1 MNQATN
7 DHFETESLER
17 FIGELEAHGFTP
29 LEGVYPIQ
37 AWQGKIHSAFEGLTD
52 AKSMDIGI
60 RAGWPFQSPVLFIQ
74 GLATN
79 HSMLGG
85 YICLWHDDDDSLQWM
100 TLDGFYD
107 RIEEWCSRTQ
117 AGWRGDEGLQ
127 QDAYL
132 NFQPKIS
139 QVATFDWRALKISSG
154 AWGEAH
160 GAIDERTGRVDI
172 KPGVGRH
179 VSNRLKVL
187 WFHAGSLDGP
197 PPRSLSEVK
206 NHLSRSQRRGL
217 ERELDSQLRRRAFI
231 TLFCWERDGVP
242 NILPILT
249 RMDANKKVEGLVMVS
264 GPNDE
269 QNLILRAGPD
279 AALLRERKVTLFGA
293 GALGGHVAL
302 LLAQS
307 GVGVLDIVDAD
318 MLLPG
323 NVARHIAGHQ
333 QVGFEKVQ
341 AVRSVVKD
349 RAPWT
354 KIQVH
359 SESPM
364 TPKEIRRRVANSDIA
379 IDSTG
384 NGAFAK
390 ELSFLAE
397 TDGKAIVSG
406 ALHRGG
412 AVGRVR
418 RYCASLGDQPIH
430 QRHRMP
436 EYPHIPPGNE
446 SAEFSSPETG
456 CSAPVNNAPPASVA
470 ACASLIAQVAIDAL
484 IERFAH
490 DDEVIDVYFPLDEPS
505 FNQMGRVDI
514 NGKSAD

>member
-17 FIGELEAHGFTP
+17 FVSELETHGFTP

-37 AWQGKIHSAFEGLTD
+37 AWRGKIHPAFEGLTD

-60 RAGWPFQSPVLFIQ
+60 RSGWPFQSPVLFIQ

-85 YICLWHDDDDSLQWM
+85 YVCMWLDDDDSQQWM
-100 TLDGFYD
+100 TLNGFYN
-107 RIEEWCSRTQ
+107 RIKEWCSQ
-117 AGWRGDEGLQ
+117 AKDEWRGDEWLQ

-132 NFQPKIS
+132 NFHPKIS

-154 AWGEAH
+154 AWGESH
-160 GAIDERTGRVDI
+160 GVMDERTGRVDI
-172 KPGVGRH
+172 KPGVGRR
-179 VSNRLKVL
+179 VSNRLKVIC
-187 WFHAGSLDGP
+187 FHAEELDGP
-197 PPRSLSEVK
+197 PPRSLSEI
-206 NHLSRSQRRGL
+206 NRHLSREQRKELKRA
-217 ERELDSQLRRRAFI
+217 LDSRRRTQEFI
-231 TLFCWERDGVP
+231 ILFCWERDGVP

-249 RMDANKKVEGLVMVS
+249 RVDTNKKAEGWAMFP
-264 GPNDE
+264 GPNDDR
-269 QNLILRAGPD
+269 NLILRAGPD
-279 AALLRERKVTLFGA
+279 ASLLRERKATLFGA

-302 LLAQS
+302 VLAQS

-318 MLLPG
+318 RLLPG
-323 NVARHIAGHQ
+323 NVARHIAGRR
-333 QVGFEKVQ
+333 QVGLPKAEAVQ
-341 AVRSVVKD
+341 SIVKE

-354 KIQVH
+354 KIRAY

-364 TPKEIRRRVANSDIA
+364 TPEEMRRRVANSDIA

-384 NGAFAK
+384 NGAFTKA
-390 ELSFLAE
+390 LSFLAE
-397 TDGKAIVSG
+397 TDGKALVSG

-418 RYCASLGDQPIH
+418 RYASPGDWPIH

-436 EYPHIPPGNE
+436 EYPHIPTGNE

-484 IERFAH
+484 TERFKH
-490 DDEVIDVYFPLDEPS
+490 GDEVIDVYFPLDEPQ
-505 FNQMGRVDI
+505 FDRIGRI
-514 NGKSAD
+514 IPRAKTS